1 MSTDRYQVGEFTLD
15 VSLACL
21 RRGVTEV
28 PLRPKSFALLR
39 HLVTNAGRLVTKD
52 ELLSAIWPTVIV
64 TEDSLTRCI
73 SEVRAALGDTGQKMI
88 KTVSKRGYVFA
99 EPVKK
104 LDNDRDTQPP
114 AAETPEQSSVGQR
127 RWRTPHFLAV
137 FGILALAVAIWYVA
151 IGERHAI
158 DPPRLSLIVL
168 PFANL
173 SADPAQAYLG
183 DVIAD
188 ELTTALSR
196 LRGVTVIAART
207 AFTFKDKQVDLKQL
221 GVDLGVRYA
230 LEGSVLRS
238 DESVRINARLAD
250 TQTATTLWSDRF
262 DVSRADL
269 LRMQDEIVTRL
280 ASALH
285 VELVQAEIK
294 RSATTGA
301 APNFDAEDLAMRCQ
315 AATYR
320 LGGDAG
326 TSGYELCERAL
337 AIDSRNIRALV
348 QLAVHYGSRVSRVQS
363 PDAAADLEQA
373 SALVTRALAVDSE
386 YYAAH
391 CAKATVL
398 EGQHRLPDA
407 IAAAERCLALNPS
420 YAGAYRSLAF
430 LHFFLAEPE
439 KMLRYADRGI
449 RLSPRDP
456 ETSIFLLQKGWAY
469 FMMGQDEEALIWLRR
484 AAAASPEIPT
494 ILAALTSELALTGR
508 DTEASAMLARYLAL
522 KRTRSRTIAQWDY
535 LPDNNP
541 AFVRFDARFKS
552 GLRKAGMPER

>member
-15 VSLACL
+15 VSLARL

-28 PLRPKSFALLR
+28 PLRPKSFALLH

-52 ELLSAIWPTVIV
+52 ELLSAIWPKVIV

-104 LDNDRDTQPP
+104 LDGDHDAQPP
-114 AAETPEQSSVGQR
+114 AGETAEQSSVGQK
-127 RWRTPHFLAV
+127 RWRTLHFLAP

-173 SADPAQAYLG
+173 NADPAQAYLG

-221 GVDLGVRYA
+221 GIDLGVRYT

-238 DESVRINARLAD
+238 EELVRINARLVE

-269 LRMQDEIVTRL
+269 LRMQDDIVTRL

-294 RSATTGA
+294 HSTA
-301 APNFDAEDLAMRCQ
+301 AAGSNVDAEDLAMQCQ
-315 AATYR
+315 AASYR

-326 TSGYELCERAL
+326 TSGYGLCERAL
-337 AIDSRNIRALV
+337 AIDPHNIRALV
-348 QLAVHYGSRVSRVQS
+348 QLAVYYGSRVSRVQS
-363 PDAAADLEQA
+363 PDPAADLEQA
-373 SALVTRALAVDSE
+373 SALVTRALAVDPE

-398 EGQHRLPDA
+398 EGQHRVADA
-407 IAAAERCLALNPS
+407 VAAAERCLALNPS
-420 YAGAYRSLAF
+420 YAGAYRRLAF

-508 DTEASAMLARYLAL
+508 DAEASAMLARYLAL
-522 KRTRSRTIAQWDY
+522 KGVRSRTIAQWGY

-541 AFVRFDARFKS
+541 AFVQFDARFKS

>member
-1 MSTDRYQVGEFTLD
+1 
-15 VSLACL
+15 
-21 RRGVTEV
+21 
-28 PLRPKSFALLR
+28 
-39 HLVTNAGRLVTKD
+39 
-52 ELLSAIWPTVIV
+52 
-64 TEDSLTRCI
+64 
-73 SEVRAALGDTGQKMI
+73 
-88 KTVSKRGYVFA
+88 
-99 EPVKK
+99 
-104 LDNDRDTQPP
+104 
-114 AAETPEQSSVGQR
+114 
-127 RWRTPHFLAV
+127 
-137 FGILALAVAIWYVA
+137 
-151 IGERHAI
+151 
-158 DPPRLSLIVL
+158 
-168 PFANL
+168 
-173 SADPAQAYLG
+173 
-183 DVIAD
+183 
-188 ELTTALSR
+188 
-196 LRGVTVIAART
+196 
-207 AFTFKDKQVDLKQL
+207 
-221 GVDLGVRYA
+221 
-230 LEGSVLRS
+230 
-238 DESVRINARLAD
+238 
-250 TQTATTLWSDRF
+250 
-262 DVSRADL
+262 
-269 LRMQDEIVTRL
+269 
-280 ASALH
+280 
-285 VELVQAEIK
+285 
-294 RSATTGA
+294 
-301 APNFDAEDLAMRCQ
+301 
-315 AATYR
+315 
-320 LGGDAG
+320 
-326 TSGYELCERAL
+326 
-337 AIDSRNIRALV
+337 
-348 QLAVHYGSRVSRVQS
+348 VSRVQS

>member
-28 PLRPKSFALLR
+28 PLRPKSFALLH

-52 ELLSAIWPTVIV
+52 ELLSAIWPKVIV

-73 SEVRAALGDTGQKMI
+73 SEVRAALGDTKQKMI

-104 LDNDRDTQPP
+104 LDNDCDAEPP
-114 AAETPEQSSVGQR
+114 ASQSPENSSIGQR
-127 RWRTPHFLAV
+127 RLRTPHFLALI
-137 FGILALAVAIWYVA
+137 GIFALAVATWYVA
-151 IGERHAI
+151 IGEPHPI

-173 SADPAQAYLG
+173 NADPAQAYLG

-196 LRGVTVIAART
+196 LRGATVIAART
-207 AFTFKDKQVDLKQL
+207 AFTFKDKQVNLKQL
-221 GVDLGVRYA
+221 GADLGIRYA

-238 DESVRINARLAD
+238 EESVRINARLAD

-262 DVSRADL
+262 DVNRADL
-269 LRMQDEIVTRL
+269 LRMQDDIVTRL

-285 VELVQAEIK
+285 IELVQAEIT
-294 RSATTGA
+294 RSTTGA

-320 LGGDAG
+320 LGADVE

-337 AIDSRNIRALV
+337 ALDPHNIRALV

-363 PDAAADLEQA
+363 PDAPADLELA
-373 SALVTRALAVDSE
+373 SALVSRALAVDPE

-398 EGQHRLPDA
+398 QGQHRLPDA

-420 YAGAYRSLAF
+420 YVGAYRSLAF

-439 KMLRYADRGI
+439 KMLRYAERGI

-469 FMMGQDEEALIWLRR
+469 FMMGRDEEALIWLRR
-484 AAAASPEIPT
+484 AAAAAPEMPT

-508 DTEASAMLARYLAL
+508 DGEASAMLAQYLGL
-522 KRTRSRTIAQWDY
+522 KLTRSRTIAQWDY

-541 AFVRFDARFKS
+541 AFVQFDARFKS